1 MFFGILAGEHV
12 SDVTLYCMC
21 HMVRN
26 MVLEVCQSV
35 SHLPGLSCCKAVLCA
50 VSSLLSHDWSTILA
64 SQSWAMCSEVAAR
77 QHLTSFWS
85 DTSFHFWSVLSY
97 SSTCLHTQTHTHTPP
112 FNSPLSGTTWV
123 SRYQKG
129 KTNLDFTEARDSEWQ
144 RHQLGHM
151 QICTLL

>member
-35 SHLPGLSCCKAVLCA
+35 SHLPGLSCCKAVLYA
-50 VSSLLSHDWSTILA
+50 VSSLLSHDWSTTLVL
-64 SQSWAMCSEVAAR
+64 QSWAMYSEVAAR

-97 SSTCLHTQTHTHTPP
+97 FSTCLHQVHFYEWPNIHLSWCRWLPLIPVT
-112 FNSPLSGTTWV
+112 NSKKYTWCRQNQV
-123 SRYQKG
+123 NKLHC
-129 KTNLDFTEARDSEWQ
+129 N
-144 RHQLGHM
+144 
-151 QICTLL
+151 